1 MVSAEI
7 LSHAWLLFKDKT
19 EEKFKYSWKIGAG
32 ESMLCG
38 LKLENIVSRVTAFW
52 VKKKKR
58 VSVNL

>member
-7 LSHAWLLFKDKT
+7 LSHAWLLFKEKT

-52 VKKKKR
+52 VKK
-58 VSVNL
+58 